1 MCITVSRRGTCFWDS
16 QPHATKCEKDGKMY
30 NERVPESE
38 QGLEYLNEHEDMVIS
53 RDSHSLLC

>member
-1 MCITVSRRGTCFWDS
+1 MLWDS

-38 QGLEYLNEHEDMVIS
+38 QGLEYLNEHEDMVVS